1 MSDEQREEMM
11 RKQREY
17 QRQTNINT
25 ANQKHASTNHS
36 EMDQSSPIILDKENI
51 QPNAH
56 GNHIHVGIGTATTT
70 GSALSMASGKYH
82 IRNFMFI

>member
-1 MSDEQREEMM
+1 MSFFSML
-11 RKQREY
+11 Y
-17 QRQTNINT
+17 YSGSLYCQTNIST
-25 ANQKHASTNHS
+25 ADQKYAGTNHS
-36 EMDQSSPIILDKENI
+36 EMDQSSPIILDKEKI

-56 GNHIHVGIGTATTT
+56 GNHIHVGIGTATTI